1 MTNEQKRNVATAAL
15 KAQRN
20 KIASLKGQFYKSKSK
35 KFVYNKLSSNK
46 KLSRTTQASRA
57 RARGNGNAGKKK
69 ISKKLI

>member
-20 KIASLKGQFYKSKSK
+20 KIASLKGQSYKSNSN
-35 KFVYNKLSSNK
+35 KFVSNKLRRK
-46 KLSRTTQASRA
+46 KKMSRTTQASRA